1 MIGRTV
7 LAAVCWL
14 VANNAMAS
22 CSKPAPIR
30 FARGAAFAEIAGGV
44 PRGMRDCFTID
55 ARAGQNLSVAQPG
68 RGDTNIVI
76 QLYRPPWRV
85 RDGEDGLDV
94 TGRALPGAADGADA
108 THWSGR
114 LPATGRYLLVIGT
127 SWGGGEYRL
136 RIAIR

>member
-1 MIGRTV
+1 M
-7 LAAVCWL
+7 
-14 VANNAMAS
+14 
-22 CSKPAPIR
+22 
-30 FARGAAFAEIAGGV
+30 
-44 PRGMRDCFTID
+44 PRGTRDCFTIE
-55 ARAGQNLSVAQPG
+55 ARAGQNLSIAHPG

-85 RDGEDGLDV
+85 RDGDDGLDV
-94 TGRALPGAADGADA
+94 AGRALPGAGEGADA

-114 LPATGRYLLVIGT
+114 LPASGAYLLVIGT